1 MAAKPSNPPVVA
13 MKVAPR
19 CGKWIPPHLR
29 TSDTMRAQIAAD
41 ALDNVEANLEQTSP
55 QALAMEVALQSVY
68 RNRWIPPHL
77 RQSNTM
83 EVQTTT
89 DALDNAEIS
98 SEQTN
103 TRLPQGMDSETQN
116 AVVYRMD
123 RLVRDLLAS
132 RKSLEDEKRKSAD
145 KDADIAQL
153 KQEVAD
159 LQGKARAGGQKHE
172 AAQEEGWAFWG
183 FEKASVLSS
192 SNCEEVNELR
202 QLLAFHKT
210 NGEQVSKKLRDLQ
223 TTNKDLEAQLQV
235 AETALQ
241 EQMSLLSGLGICAQ
255 AGVGSDSQ
263 EEKQATPGRLEDAA
277 LD

>member
-1 MAAKPSNPPVVA
+1 

-19 CGKWIPPHLR
+19 YGKWIPPHLR
-29 TSDTMRAQIAAD
+29 TSDTMRAQTAAD
-41 ALDNVEANLEQTSP
+41 ALDNVEANLEQTNS

-103 TRLPQGMDSETQN
+103 TRLPQGMDSETKN
-116 AVVYRMD
+116 DVVYRMD
-123 RLVRDLLAS
+123 MLVRDLLAS

-153 KQEVAD
+153 KKEVAD
-159 LQGKARAGGQKHE
+159 LRDKARAGGQKHE
-172 AAQEEGWAFWG
+172 AAGEEGWAFWG
-183 FEKASVLSS
+183 FDKASVLSS
-192 SNCEEVNELR
+192 ANCEEVNELR
-202 QLLAFHKT
+202 RLLAFHKT

-223 TTNKDLEAQLQV
+223 ATNKDLEAQLQV
-235 AETALQ
+235 ADTALQ

-255 AGVGSDSQ
+255 AGDSNDLHQQ
-263 EEKQATPGRLEDAA
+263 EQAIPGGLEDAA